1 LESTTL
7 IWSKGAY
14 FGHSLNGKG
23 EFEIRGGPTN
33 KTIRTIFFYYGVSR
47 IKDEGKL

>member
-7 IWSKGAY
+7 ILSRGIY

-23 EFEIRGGPTN
+23 EFEIKGAPPITQ
-33 KTIRTIFFYYGVSR
+33 
-47 IKDEGKL
+47 